1 MVVSSRRKDHVDKAI
16 KLLQDKGIAAS
27 GLVCHVAQAADRENL
42 IKHAL
47 DKYGAIDI
55 LINNAGVN
63 PAFGPIIDAT
73 ESAWDKVFEVNLKAG
88 FLLSREVAK
97 LMAKRG
103 GGTIV
108 FVSSYTGLKP
118 AAGLGVYS
126 VTKTAMLGLTRTLAS
141 EWVGMNI
148 RVNAVC
154 PGVIKTDFSSL
165 LWKEED
171 GGAGE
176 ALKARIPMGRFGRSE
191 DVAGAVAFLVSD
203 DSTYITGEAIL
214 MDGGLARL

>member
-1 MVVSSRRKDHVDKAI
+1 
-16 KLLQDKGIAAS
+16 
-27 GLVCHVAQAADRENL
+27 
-42 IKHAL
+42 
-47 DKYGAIDI
+47 
-55 LINNAGVN
+55 VN

-88 FLLSREVAK
+88 FLLSRDVAK

-103 GGTIV
+103 GGRLPSQTQHITTTCSNSAVCWSRCAGTIV

-148 RVNAVC
+148 RVNAGAC
-154 PGVIKTDFSSL
+154 PPPT
-165 LWKEED
+165 
-171 GGAGE
+171 
-176 ALKARIPMGRFGRSE
+176 
-191 DVAGAVAFLVSD
+191 
-203 DSTYITGEAIL
+203 
-214 MDGGLARL
+214 